1 MQLVSVLRVRSLNR
15 EVALILRK
23 VSSFV
28 SAVAIVSSSRAKF
41 CFGQDPLG
49 KKPSNFPP
57 PSLPPT
63 ETNSFVDIS
72 AANHVHTRIEV
83 S

>member
-28 SAVAIVSSSRAKF
+28 SAVAIVSSSRAKILF
-41 CFGQDPLG
+41 RAKSSREETLQFS
-49 KKPSNFPP
+49 PSFPP
-57 PSLPPT
+57 P
-63 ETNSFVDIS
+63 D
-72 AANHVHTRIEV
+72 
-83 S
+83 